1 MATHMNAGQASQEP
15 HTRRTNLVTN
25 ARSPPTSQ
33 ASSGSLSCH
42 KSQLRP
48 NAAGDLDI
56 ISPHNAMTRS
66 TSLSN
71 KSSQEDT
78 DRLYLVEPD
87 VSSVDQDEN
96 IDGLVTENA
105 LDKVHPSAP
114 KRMANGEVK
123 PSESSLPASPVE
135 SSQYGHSRNSS
146 GTSRNSQIGELSNQL
161 RTRLSYAMVKVQNGW
176 QSHNISELESMTSNQ
191 ASPVSTVSN
200 AHRLYDRHLPAYFPA
215 DAPTSIQLSERAAAT
230 PDYAHPSPRDSATTA
245 EHISKHRQH
254 GTFDSTSRPSK
265 VGAAYESFWRDHEA
279 SGASRPVE
287 APTVGP
293 SLAPSANIV
302 VRTPRRSDAK
312 KKQPPPLRTDN
323 LGTNSAPITPPPKG
337 QSKIRT
343 PSQQAEVEKDAV
355 ETLLFM
361 SSPGNSGYHPP
372 GAFARTPL
380 RNHFER
386 QADQTDS
393 LGFSMPDSARGPREQ
408 PRLSYS
414 PHLRSPPRKRRLSN
428 AEMDKILDEMPD
440 TSSSDDGELQGTR
453 PPPQTV
459 GA

>member
-1 MATHMNAGQASQEP
+1 MNAGQASQEP

-105 LDKVHPSAP
+105 LNKLDKVHPSAP

-146 GTSRNSQIGELSNQL
+146 GTSRNSQIGEVRDFS
-161 RTRLSYAMVKVQNGW
+161 QN
-176 QSHNISELESMTSNQ
+176 
-191 ASPVSTVSN
+191 
-200 AHRLYDRHLPAYFPA
+200 D
-215 DAPTSIQLSERAAAT
+215 
-230 PDYAHPSPRDSATTA
+230 
-245 EHISKHRQH
+245 
-254 GTFDSTSRPSK
+254 
-265 VGAAYESFWRDHEA
+265 
-279 SGASRPVE
+279 
-287 APTVGP
+287 
-293 SLAPSANIV
+293 
-302 VRTPRRSDAK
+302 
-312 KKQPPPLRTDN
+312 
-323 LGTNSAPITPPPKG
+323 
-337 QSKIRT
+337 
-343 PSQQAEVEKDAV
+343 
-355 ETLLFM
+355 
-361 SSPGNSGYHPP
+361 
-372 GAFARTPL
+372 
-380 RNHFER
+380 
-386 QADQTDS
+386 
-393 LGFSMPDSARGPREQ
+393 
-408 PRLSYS
+408 
-414 PHLRSPPRKRRLSN
+414 
-428 AEMDKILDEMPD
+428 
-440 TSSSDDGELQGTR
+440 
-453 PPPQTV
+453 
-459 GA
+459 